1 MALTLSRRP
10 KAKCKDR
17 DNGHSFT
24 LKFGDLS
31 AVVTV
36 YEVIDNTKVRVSI
49 DAPPEIQIVRD
60 DAKSTE
66 NKHGEHA
73 EHGGRK

>member
-10 KAKCKDR
+10 KVKCGKR
-17 DNGHSFT
+17 DSGHSIV
-24 LKFGDLS
+24 LKFGELS

-36 YEVIDNTKVRVSI
+36 YEVVSFEKVRVSI
-49 DAPPEIQIVRD
+49 DAPSEVQIVRD

-66 NKHGEHA
+66 NKHGGNE
-73 EHGGRK
+73 R